1 MPIYPSPITEIYT
14 GKDGKLTPR
23 FFKKEPITI
32 EEQHKL
38 NSYYMNVDEG
48 DSGAGV
54 IRDAKADGLKEGQ
67 SDTRCTI
74 LAVVH
79 GGLALFEAWKRTL
92 TSLFKENC
100 ATVVSRLAQNE
111 IDWIKQ
117 MDQKHYDDRKKDSK
131 FLLPKILRM
140 LTLAVKKIMLKS
152 LD

>member
-1 MPIYPSPITEIYT
+1 
-14 GKDGKLTPR
+14 
-23 FFKKEPITI
+23 
-32 EEQHKL
+32 
-38 NSYYMNVDEG
+38 MNVDEG

-117 MDQKHYDDRKKDSK
+117 MDQKHYNDRKKDSK

-140 LTLAVKKIMLKS
+140 ITIMLMKKDHAQIVR
-152 LD
+152 LVMY